1 MATTA
6 TASAFYKN
14 PSIYL
19 KSDQIVRIEDAKS
32 HKLKSI
38 LIPEKL
44 LEKYRFI
51 LDKELE
57 ESIIK
62 SFSAPMPEEI
72 AESFAQDMEKAL

>member
-1 MATTA
+1 MAHTTA
-6 TASAFYKN
+6 SEFYRSSSVFLN
-14 PSIYL
+14 
-19 KSDQIVRIEDAKS
+19 SDKIVTIEDAKS

-44 LEKYRFI
+44 IEKYRYI

-62 SFSAPMPEEI
+62 SFSAPMPEEVQAAF
-72 AESFAQDMEKAL
+72 AEDLEKKT